1 MARSS
6 SQNCWSTSSLISSI
20 NFIDFR
26 KAFDRVWHDPLWNT
40 MGKYN
45 IGEGIT
51 ALIKSLYDDAKSK
64 VRIDDQL
71 SDWFK
76 TTVGV
81 RQGCLLLPTL
91 FNLFLKRIM
100 EETLEGHDG
109 GVRCG
114 GRTVTDLRFADDI
127 DMLEEDEES
136 LKEVTRRLEITSKR
150 YGMEISTEKS
160 KVMVTGKNEM
170 TENQVVNVTVDGVQ
184 LGQVKSFTYLGAR
197 IDENGK
203 SEMEVRVLIGRATS
217 ALAKM
222 DSIWRAREIK
232 LKTKLVL
239 MRAVVVATLLY
250 ACESWT
256 VSKGDEKRLRAFE
269 MKTYRRLLGI
279 PWKDKKTNEWVM
291 ARVTEVYGQE
301 LEGFAEMV
309 KKRKLKFYG
318 HEVRRGGLLRAVI
331 EGRTEGRR
339 GRGRPQG
346 NWQENLKDWSGKS
359 LGELKELAKDR
370 ERWKDVVF
378 KWVHPRP
385 IRPRR

>member
-1 MARSS
+1 
-6 SQNCWSTSSLISSI
+6 
-20 NFIDFR
+20 
-26 KAFDRVWHDPLWNT
+26 

-64 VRIDDQL
+64 VRVDDQL

-81 RQGCLLLPTL
+81 RQGCLLSPTL
-91 FNLFLKRIM
+91 FNLFLERIM
-100 EETLEGHDG
+100 EETSEGHDG
-109 GVRCG
+109 GVRFG

-222 DSIWRAREIK
+222 DNIWRAREIK

-256 VSKGDEKRLRAFE
+256 VSKGDEKRLRVFE

-279 PWKDKKTNEWVM
+279 SWKDKKPM
-291 ARVTEVYGQE
+291 
-301 LEGFAEMV
+301 
-309 KKRKLKFYG
+309 
-318 HEVRRGGLLRAVI
+318 
-331 EGRTEGRR
+331 
-339 GRGRPQG
+339 
-346 NWQENLKDWSGKS
+346 SG
-359 LGELKELAKDR
+359 
-370 ERWKDVVF
+370 
-378 KWVHPRP
+378 
-385 IRPRR
+385 

>member
-1 MARSS
+1 M
-6 SQNCWSTSSLISSI
+6 
-20 NFIDFR
+20 
-26 KAFDRVWHDPLWNT
+26 
-40 MGKYN
+40 
-45 IGEGIT
+45 
-51 ALIKSLYDDAKSK
+51 
-64 VRIDDQL
+64 
-71 SDWFK
+71 
-76 TTVGV
+76 
-81 RQGCLLLPTL
+81 
-91 FNLFLKRIM
+91 
-100 EETLEGHDG
+100 EGHDG

-203 SEMEVRVLIGRATS
+203 SEIVVRVRIGRATS

-222 DSIWRAREIK
+222 DNIWRAREIK

-279 PWKDKKTNEWVM
+279 SWKDKKTNEWVM